1 VTRHLVVIGAQRS
14 GTTYLASLLEQ
25 HPDIAMAR
33 PSRPEPKVFL
43 SDEAVRR
50 GRDWYVATYFAHADG
65 EQILGEK
72 STSYIEDAEA
82 PARVAAVLGDP
93 YVLVMVRDPVSRAVS
108 NWSFSCDNGLERRP
122 LEVALR
128 ENLDGPTAWHPGET
142 SVSPFAYLERGRFA
156 DYLAP
161 WQEQFAGSLR
171 VLLLDDLV
179 ADHTTVM
186 AGLYRWLG
194 VDPGFRPVDC
204 DQPVNASTVRDATVS
219 ASLERSLRDY
229 YEDADLRLAEL
240 IGRTPPW
247 RGVDA

>member
-14 GTTYLASLLEQ
+14 GTTYLTSLLEQ

-43 SDEAVRR
+43 SDEATRR
-50 GRDWYVATYFAHADG
+50 GRDWYVATYFSHADG

-93 YVLVMVRDPVSRAVS
+93 YVLVMVRDPVGRAVS
-108 NWSFSCDNGLERRP
+108 NWSFSCDNGLEQRP

-128 ENLDGPTAWHPGET
+128 ENLEGPTTWHPGGT

-156 DYLAP
+156 DYLLA

-179 ADHTTVM
+179 ADHATAT

-194 VDPGFRPVDC
+194 VDSGFRPADC

-219 ASLERSLRDY
+219 GSLERSLRDY
-229 YEDADLRLAEL
+229 FEDADQRLAEL
-240 IGRTPPW
+240 IGRPLPW
-247 RGVDA
+247 RAADA